1 MEDIE
6 ITYLNTDILIIGGG
20 TAGCF
25 AGIHIKEKSINTEVL
40 IAEKAHI
47 KRSGCLAGGINS
59 INAYLNPGQTPRN
72 FLEYIK
78 DDNEGLVR
86 DDLIYTMAKRL
97 NSVVSKLDKWGVPF
111 LKDEAGNYIPKG
123 DRSIKIRGESIKPI
137 IAKEVIKSG
146 VKVINRINI
155 TNYLIINGKV
165 RGAFGFSVRENK
177 FYVIKAKAVICATG
191 GASGI
196 YRPNNP
202 GTARHKMWYSPFNT
216 GSGYAMGIRA
226 GAEMTTFEMRFIALR
241 TKDTISPTGSLVQ
254 SFGAKQVNNKNQEY
268 QNNYRK
274 NSTPYRLLSTIKEN
288 EEGRG
293 PCYLDFSH
301 LNKDEIDIL
310 KKSYL
315 NMSPGFVL
323 KLADS
328 KSNKKNIEITGTEPY
343 IVGGHAQSG
352 YWIDVE
358 RKTTLEGLFAAGDVA
373 GGVPKKYASGCMVE
387 GEIAAESAMKY
398 INNINNLKKITIYD
412 NIIDR
417 EFKRVFKPYFED
429 DIFNPDELEERLQ
442 KIMDEYAGGI
452 KSNYKLNKEK
462 LLKAKELIN
471 RLRYDLKKGNA
482 KDLYQLMKF
491 HEVLDRVD
499 VAMILIKHLLYRKE
513 TRWPIYQT
521 RLDYPEKDDEN
532 WLKFINSIFDK
543 YNDKVKII
551 EKDYDFYCGDYND
564 Y

>member
-1 MEDIE
+1 MEE
-6 ITYLNTDILIIGGG
+6 VETVHLNTDILIIGGG
-20 TAGCF
+20 TAGCL
-25 AGIHIKEKSINTEVL
+25 AGIHIKEKNIDTEVL

-59 INAYLNPGQTPRN
+59 INAYLNPEQTPKK

-78 DDNEGLVR
+78 NDSEGLVR

-97 NSVVSKLDKWGVPF
+97 NRVVDKLDKWGVPF
-111 LKDEAGNYIPKG
+111 LKDESGNYIPKG

-146 VKVINRINI
+146 VEVLNRVNI
-155 TNYLIINGKV
+155 TNYIVIDGKLK
-165 RGAFGFSVRENK
+165 GAFGFSVRENK

-202 GTARHKMWYSPFNT
+202 GMARHKMWYSPFNT

-241 TKDTISPTGSLVQ
+241 TKDTISSTGSLVQ

-268 QNNYRK
+268 QNNYKK
-274 NSTPYRLLSTIKEN
+274 NSTSYRLLSTIKEN

-293 PCYLDFSH
+293 PCYLEFSH
-301 LNKDEIDIL
+301 LSNDQMDIL

-328 KSNKKNIEITGTEPY
+328 SSNKKNIEITGTEPY

-352 YWIDVE
+352 YWIDKN

-398 INNINNLKKITIYD
+398 INNIKKIKVTD
-412 NIIDR
+412 NIIDK

-429 DIFNPDELEERLQ
+429 NIFSPDELEERLQ

-452 KSNYKLNKEK
+452 KSNYKLNEEK

-482 KDLYQLMKF
+482 NDLYQLMKY
-491 HEVLDRVD
+491 HEVVDRVD
-499 VAMILIKHLLYRKE
+499 VAMILIEHLLYRKE

-521 RLDYPEKDDEN
+521 RLDYPKKNDKN

-543 YNDKVKII
+543 YNDEVKII
-551 EKDYDFYCGDYND
+551 ERDYDSFCGDYND
-564 Y
+564 S

>member
-6 ITYLNTDILIIGGG
+6 VIHLNTDILIIGGG
-20 TAGCF
+20 TAGSF
-25 AGIHIKEKSINTEVL
+25 AGIRIKEKNINTDVL
-40 IAEKAHI
+40 IVEKAHI

-59 INAYLNPGQTPRN
+59 INSYLTPGQSPSK

-78 DDNEGLVR
+78 NDSEGLVR

-97 NSVVSKLDKWGVPF
+97 NGVVKKLDKWGVPF
-111 LKDEAGNYIPKG
+111 LKDEYGNYIKKG
-123 DRSIKIRGESIKPI
+123 DRSIKIKGEKIKPI
-137 IAKEVIKSG
+137 IANEVRKSG
-146 VKVINRINI
+146 VKVLNRVNI
-155 TNYLIINGKV
+155 TNYLIIDGKI

-177 FYVIKAKAVICATG
+177 FYIIKAKAVICATG

-202 GTARHKMWYSPFNT
+202 GMSRHKMWYPPFNT

-254 SFGAKQVNNKNQEY
+254 SFGAKQVNNKGQEY
-268 QNNYRK
+268 QNYYEK
-274 NSTPYRLLSTIKEN
+274 NTTPYRLYSTLKEN
-288 EEGRG
+288 KKGRG

-301 LNKDEIDIL
+301 LDNDKMNIL

-328 KSNKKNIEITGTEPY
+328 SSNKKNIEITGTEPY
-343 IVGGHAQSG
+343 IVGGHTQSG
-352 YWIDVE
+352 YWIDID

-387 GEIAAESAMKY
+387 GEIAAESALKY
-398 INNINNLKKITIYD
+398 INDVKEFTISKD
-412 NIIDR
+412 IIDK
-417 EFKRVFKPYFED
+417 EFKRVFKPYFEYN
-429 DIFNPDELEERLQ
+429 IFNPDELEERLQ

-452 KSNYKLNKEK
+452 KTNYKLNEKK
-462 LLKAKELIN
+462 LLKAKKLIN
-471 RLRYDLKKGNA
+471 ELRYDLKKGNA
-482 KDLYQLMKF
+482 SNLHQLMKY
-491 HEVLDRVD
+491 HEVVDRVD
-499 VAMILIKHLLYRKE
+499 VAMVLIEHLLYRKE

-521 RLDYPEKDDEN
+521 RLNYSKKNDEK
-532 WLKFINSIFDK
+532 WLKFINSVFDK

-551 EKDYDFYCGDYND
+551 ERNYNNNNCGDYND
-564 Y
+564 S